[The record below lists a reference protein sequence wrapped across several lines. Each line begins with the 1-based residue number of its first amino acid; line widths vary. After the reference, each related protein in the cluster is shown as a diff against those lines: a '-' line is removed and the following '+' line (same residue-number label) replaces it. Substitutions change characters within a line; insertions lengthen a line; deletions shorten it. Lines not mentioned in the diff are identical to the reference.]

1 MGRTHIE
8 KHGRIKLRLED
19 YLNDVE
25 FYFVIISIFVFIVNV
40 MEMFADDIK
49 CQAGI
54 KGSLSNWY
62 QQ

>member
-19 YLNDVE
+19 YLNVVE

-49 CQAGI
+49 CLAGI
-54 KGSLSNWY
+54 KGSLSN
-62 QQ
+62 